1 MRKFNIEDYK
11 NVRLRIFVIGYSDQ
25 GESIVTLFMDEHEEV
40 FYTMVVDCYAK
51 GDVNKTKELLDRFHV
66 EHIDLLC
73 WSHPDK
79 DHSVGVDTLIENFCD
94 DRSYILVPYGIEG
107 RDEDC
112 VKYNE
117 GDKQIIDSIFT
128 HNSRLHKAFKPISC
142 NEEGLSQ
149 VTSFDLCSLL
159 DDKLHVRLYALSP
172 HAEYIAEARHNYKE
186 KQQYIHK
193 NDFSIS
199 LCLDIDDSYFFHYCS
214 DIEDRTINHIYP
226 DYFGKATFIKIPHHS
241 SKGSANLLDL
251 LPEDKL
257 ICCTTTYKSQGLPH
271 EEVLKL
277 YKKRSLYLHSTGT
290 SDDVN
295 SYGIIE
301 YDFDLF
307 GQHQVDVR
315 LYGNAEV
322 V

>member
-25 GESIVTLFMDEHEEV
+25 GESIVTLFMDNHEHV

-51 GDVNKTKELLDRFHV
+51 GDVNKTKELLDKFHV

-117 GDKQIIDSIFT
+117 GDKQIIDSIFA

-186 KQQYIHK
+186 K
-193 NDFSIS
+193 
-199 LCLDIDDSYFFHYCS
+199 
-214 DIEDRTINHIYP
+214 E
-226 DYFGKATFIKIPHHS
+226 
-241 SKGSANLLDL
+241 
-251 LPEDKL
+251 
-257 ICCTTTYKSQGLPH
+257 
-271 EEVLKL
+271 
-277 YKKRSLYLHSTGT
+277 
-290 SDDVN
+290 
-295 SYGIIE
+295 
-301 YDFDLF
+301 
-307 GQHQVDVR
+307 
-315 LYGNAEV
+315 
-322 V
+322 

>member
-25 GESIVTLFMDEHEEV
+25 GESIVTLFMDEHEHV

-51 GDVNKTKELLDRFHV
+51 GDVNKTKELLDKFHV
-66 EHIDLLC
+66 VHIDLLC
-73 WSHPDK
+73 WSHPDR

-94 DRSYILVPYGIEG
+94 DRSYILVPYGIEV

-112 VKYNE
+112 VKYND

-199 LCLDIDDSYFFHYCS
+199 LCLDIGDSYFFHYCS

-257 ICCTTTYKSQGLPH
+257 ICCTTTVSIQP
-271 EEVLKL
+271 
-277 YKKRSLYLHSTGT
+277 
-290 SDDVN
+290 
-295 SYGIIE
+295 
-301 YDFDLF
+301 LF
-307 GQHQVDVR
+307 WRFEQ
-315 LYGNAEV
+315 
-322 V
+322 

>member
-25 GESIVTLFMDEHEEV
+25 GESIVTLFMDNHEHV
-40 FYTMVVDCYAK
+40 FYSMVVDCYAK
-51 GDVNKTKELLDRFHV
+51 GDVNKTKELLDKFHV

-117 GDKQIIDSIFT
+117 GDKQIIDSIFA

-199 LCLDIDDSYFFHYCS
+199 LCLDIGDSYFFHYCS

-226 DYFGKATFIKIPHHS
+226 DYFGRATFIKIPHHS
-241 SKGSANLLDL
+241 CNYSAPL
-251 LPEDKL
+251 
-257 ICCTTTYKSQGLPH
+257 
-271 EEVLKL
+271 
-277 YKKRSLYLHSTGT
+277 
-290 SDDVN
+290 
-295 SYGIIE
+295 
-301 YDFDLF
+301 
-307 GQHQVDVR
+307 
-315 LYGNAEV
+315 
-322 V
+322 

>member
-1 MRKFNIEDYK
+1 M
-11 NVRLRIFVIGYSDQ
+11 
-25 GESIVTLFMDEHEEV
+25 TLFMDNHEHV

-51 GDVNKTKELLDRFHV
+51 GDVNKTKELLDKFHV

-117 GDKQIIDSIFT
+117 GDKQIIDSIFA

-199 LCLDIDDSYFFHYCS
+199 LCLDIGDSYFFVFLFQLVTCEP
-214 DIEDRTINHIYP
+214 IVLAGKNFDR
-226 DYFGKATFIKIPHHS
+226 
-241 SKGSANLLDL
+241 
-251 LPEDKL
+251 
-257 ICCTTTYKSQGLPH
+257 
-271 EEVLKL
+271 
-277 YKKRSLYLHSTGT
+277 LHW
-290 SDDVN
+290 
-295 SYGIIE
+295 I
-301 YDFDLF
+301 
-307 GQHQVDVR
+307 
-315 LYGNAEV
+315 
-322 V
+322 